1 MDFLKEILQEPE
13 GKTSIKRVMLIA
25 WFFVLV
31 GVVIFS
37 KLSLL
42 MLYVFFGLL
51 SQKAIEEISKNATG
65 R

>member
-13 GKTSIKRVMLIA
+13 GKTSIKRVMLIG

-51 SQKAIEEISKNATG
+51 SQKAIEEISKNAIG